1 MLCAKEIYDYEV
13 IEDYEDDVE
22 EVEDIDIDE
31 YVELPNITLDEAV
44 IDYRNGVED
53 AFELIYGHYKPI
65 FDRVAGRRNDE
76 DLVQELSI
84 ILIHCI
90 KHFKEDSSNKFNTFF
105 WHCAQNHIR
114 MLHNKGNALKRKAN
128 KEATSIYKSIST
140 DDKTIELIDVIKDND
155 SNKGYNTV
163 LNKTIL
169 RDNVFRNLKQD
180 EVIACKMIM
189 DGYTLEEIGKRLN
202 NITAPAV
209 YVKLKRIGNKKEV
222 RQALEQLRTE

>member
-1 MLCAKEIYDYEV
+1 MLYANNVYDYEITEEYENE
-13 IEDYEDDVE
+13 IEEN
-22 EVEDIDIDE
+22 EDIDIDE
-31 YVELPNITLDEAV
+31 YLELPNITLDEAV
-44 IDYRNGVED
+44 LDYRNGIND
-53 AFELIYGHYKPI
+53 AFELIYSHYKPI

-90 KHFKEDSSNKFNTFF
+90 KHFKEDSNNKFNTFF

-114 MLHNKGNALKRKAN
+114 MLHNKDNALKRKVN
-128 KEATSIYKSIST
+128 KEATSIYKPILT
-140 DDKTIELIDVIKDND
+140 DEKNLELIDIIKDDN
-155 SNKGYNTV
+155 SNKDYNTV
-163 LNKTIL
+163 LNNTIL
-169 RDNVFRNLKQD
+169 QNNIFKNLKQD

-209 YVKLKRIGNKKEV
+209 YVKLKRIGNKKEI
-222 RQALEQLRTE
+222 RQALEQLRAE